1 MKGVKM
7 IRKHFGYKKQ
17 LYEFESDKISRI
29 RRFDSY
35 LGHYEDE
42 KRWKGKNRRRKQ
54 YIRIVRFN

>member
-1 MKGVKM
+1 M

-54 YIRIVRFN
+54 YMRIVKFN